1 MTSRWRLHLPGLLS
15 PYHPR
20 CWKDIQGLLFKCLF
34 RTQCNAR
41 KILIKTILQKKL
53 NRTAPAP
60 CLLPVFP
67 LVFTFSSCHFPY
79 GCQNFP
85 FWGMV
90 MLGIWLSSVYQ
101 QNLFCTLFIYH
112 SSHLK
117 AQFKQVT
124 RRYKRYKEIWYISGG
139 IRRENLGRKIKCKGT
154 LVCKTKRMSPF
165 LLWSCQSFCWSACS
179 DPTLGSCSVQ
189 IL

>member
-1 MTSRWRLHLPGLLS
+1 MTSAPQVCDWPREPPGVKDLGGNDAQVMGLLS

-20 CWKDIQGLLFKCLF
+20 CWKGIQGLLFKCLF

-41 KILIKTILQKKL
+41 KILIKTILQKNF

-60 CLLPVFP
+60 YLLPVFP
-67 LVFTFSSCHFPY
+67 PVFTFSSCHFPY

-85 FWGMV
+85 FWGMI
-90 MLGIWLSSVYQ
+90 MLGILLSSVYQ
-101 QNLFCTLFIYH
+101 QNLLCTLFIYH

-124 RRYKRYKEIWYISGG
+124 RRYKRYKEI
-139 IRRENLGRKIKCKGT
+139 
-154 LVCKTKRMSPF
+154 
-165 LLWSCQSFCWSACS
+165 
-179 DPTLGSCSVQ
+179 
-189 IL
+189 